1 MRFPFWRR
9 SRQEELAD
17 EIESHLRMA
26 VRERKERGENPR
38 QAEQSAR
45 REFGNTGLVREV
57 TRDQWGWRW
66 LETLFQDLR
75 YSLRGMRRAPL
86 LTLTVISALAAGI
99 GLNAAVF
106 AIVDESWFQAPV
118 EKDPGSF
125 VQAIPSY
132 SGWFDTEDRFRGFTV
147 KDFDAIRTQAKSL
160 SELAGFSSAGGVKLD
175 DDSTQSGLGMVTCNF
190 FKAYGWEP
198 IAGRPFLPQEC
209 ATPGGAPVV
218 VISEALWRNRYAA
231 DPHIAGRIVH
241 INQRPYTVVGVIGG
255 QAPAWMNPTLWAPYT
270 MQPEF
275 YRGYDGFKHADY
287 PWLTAFGRLKPG
299 YSQRDAQAELRLIES
314 QQDRLIPGRK
324 TAVQVTNGSLF
335 QNPDTRS
342 FGLIIIPLIMG
353 PMALIL
359 LVACT
364 NVTMLL
370 LSRAARRR
378 GEIAIRLTLGAGR
391 GRLLRMLATEG
402 MVIAVAAG
410 AISLYLAYKLP
421 GIFWIFALGQRGYN
435 SLGPDWTV
443 LAYLAGVTLL
453 AGCIAGFAPARESLK
468 VDLLTNLKGREG
480 ATTARSRTRSILVIA
495 QMAMSFVLVTAGV
508 LFVRLQGS
516 ITSVDPG
523 FETRQVFV
531 VPMGVSVP
539 PYTTESAAAF
549 YRTAQQRVRE
559 LPGVRSASYATIV
572 PFSEVVADEVRL
584 PGEAKGQGR
593 KAVVEHVSTSFF
605 ETLGIPILRG
615 RAFLNSDVTA
625 GANAKVAVVSSA
637 FATAFWNR
645 QNPVGKVA
653 VMPDNKQVLVVG
665 VARDT
670 KSTEF
675 DVPDGPRIYVPQDP
689 QALTGSLMVRFD
701 GDVRSLAPAIT
712 KTIRDLDATQA
723 VAPTTLWSILEDRA
737 GKIRPLTEIV
747 AFMAL
752 LGLLLALSGVY
763 GVVAFSMS
771 QRTREFG
778 IRMVLGA
785 TKEGILLS
793 VLASGLRQIAIGL
806 LLGLLLALPA
816 AWAFRGMVGNSSVF
830 DLSTYCVGALVL
842 AATALLACYIP
853 ARRAMRVDPMVALRY
868 E

>member
-9 SRQEELAD
+9 SRQEELGE

-26 VRERKERGENPR
+26 AREREERGETSR

-45 REFGNTGLVREV
+45 REFGNASVVREV
-57 TRDQWGWRW
+57 ARDQWGWRW
-66 LETLFQDLR
+66 LEQLLQDLR

-86 LTLTVISALAAGI
+86 LMLTVISALAAGI

-125 VQAIPSY
+125 VQVIPSY
-132 SGWFDTEDRFRGFTV
+132 SGWFDTEDQFRGFTV
-147 KDFDAIRTQAKSL
+147 KDYDAIRTRAKSL
-160 SELAGFSSAGGVKLD
+160 GDVAGFSGAGGVKLD
-175 DDSTQSGLGMVTCNF
+175 DDSAESGLGMVTCNF
-190 FKAYGWEP
+190 FSVYSWQP

-209 ATPGGAPVV
+209 ATPGAAPVA
-218 VISEALWRNRYAA
+218 VISEALWRIRYAA
-231 DPHIAGRIVH
+231 DPHIAGKTVR
-241 INQRPYTVVGVIGG
+241 INQHPYTIVGVISGR
-255 QAPAWMNPTLWAPYT
+255 APLWMHGDLWVPYT

-287 PWLTAFGRLKPG
+287 PWLSVVGRLKPG
-299 YSQRDAQAELRLIES
+299 YSRKDAQAELRLIEN

-324 TAVQVTNGSLF
+324 TAVQVTNGSMF

-364 NVTMLL
+364 TVTMLL
-370 LSRAARRR
+370 LSRAAARR

-391 GRLLRMLATEG
+391 SRLLRMLATEG
-402 MVIAVAAG
+402 MVIAAAAG

-421 GIFWIFALGQRGYN
+421 GVFWIFVLGQRGYN

-443 LAYLAGVTLL
+443 QAYLAGVTLL

-468 VDLLTNLKGREG
+468 VDLLTSLKGREG

-495 QMAMSFVLVTAGV
+495 QLAMSFVLVTAGV
-508 LFVRLQGS
+508 LFVRLQRS

-523 FETRQVFV
+523 FETRQVFL
-531 VPMGVSVP
+531 VPMGVSMP
-539 PYTTESAAAF
+539 PYTKESAAAF
-549 YRTAQQRVRE
+549 YRTVQQRVQE

-593 KAVVEHVSTSFF
+593 KAAVEQVSTSFF

-615 RAFLNSDVTA
+615 RAFRNSDATA
-625 GANAKVAVVSSA
+625 GANATVAVVSSA
-637 FATAFWNR
+637 FATAFWKG
-645 QNPVGKVA
+645 QDPVGKVA

-665 VARDT
+665 VARDA

-675 DVPDGPRIYVPQDP
+675 DVPDGPRIYLPQNP
-689 QALTGSLMVRFD
+689 QALTGSLLVRFD
-701 GDVRSLAPAIT
+701 GEARSLAPAIT
-712 KTIRDLDATQA
+712 KTIRDLDATQV
-723 VAPTTLWSILEDRA
+723 VAPTTLRSMLEDRA
-737 GKIRPLTEIV
+737 TKIRPLTEIV

-752 LGLLLALSGVY
+752 LALLLALSGVY

-785 TKEGILLS
+785 TKEG
-793 VLASGLRQIAIGL
+793 
-806 LLGLLLALPA
+806 
-816 AWAFRGMVGNSSVF
+816 
-830 DLSTYCVGALVL
+830 
-842 AATALLACYIP
+842 
-853 ARRAMRVDPMVALRY
+853 
-868 E
+868 

>member
-1 MRFPFWRR
+1 MRFLFWRR
-9 SRQEELAD
+9 SRQEELSD
-17 EIESHLRMA
+17 EIESHLQMA
-26 VRERKERGENPR
+26 AREREERGENPR

-45 REFGNTGLVREV
+45 REFGNAGLIREV
-57 TRDQWGWRW
+57 TRDQWGRRW

-86 LTLTVISALAAGI
+86 LTLTVIAALAAGI

-125 VQAIPSY
+125 VEAIPSY
-132 SGWFDTEDRFRGFTV
+132 SGWFDTEDQFRGFTV
-147 KDFDAIRTQAKSL
+147 KDFDAIRARAKSL
-160 SELAGFSSAGGVKLD
+160 RDIAGFRGAGGVKLD
-175 DDSTQSGLGMVTCNF
+175 DDSTTSALGMVTCNF
-190 FKAYGWEP
+190 FSVYSWEL
-198 IAGRPFLPQEC
+198 IAGRSFLPQEC
-209 ATPGGAPVV
+209 ATPGRAPVV
-218 VISEALWRNRYAA
+218 VISEALWRIRYAA
-231 DPHIAGRIVH
+231 DPHIAGKTVR
-241 INQRPYTVVGVIGG
+241 INQHPYTIVGVISGR
-255 QAPAWMNPTLWAPYT
+255 APLWMHGALWVPYT

-275 YRGYDGFKHADY
+275 YRGYDGFSHADY
-287 PWLTAFGRLKPG
+287 PWLSVVGRLKSG
-299 YSQRDAQAELRLIES
+299 YSQKDAQAELRLIES

-370 LSRAARRR
+370 LSRAAARR

-402 MVIAVAAG
+402 LVIAAAAG

-421 GIFWIFALGQRGYN
+421 GVFWIFVLGQRGFN

-468 VDLLTNLKGREG
+468 VDLLTSLKGREG
-480 ATTARSRTRSILVIA
+480 ATTARSRTRSILVVA

-508 LFVRLQGS
+508 LFVRLQRS

-523 FETRQVFV
+523 FETRQVLL
-531 VPMGVSVP
+531 VPMGVSMP
-539 PYTTESAAAF
+539 PYTRESAATF
-549 YRTAQQRVRE
+549 YRSVQQRVRE
-559 LPGVRSASYATIV
+559 LPGVRSGSYATIV

-593 KAVVEHVSTSFF
+593 KAAVEQVSTSFF

-615 RAFLNSDVTA
+615 RAFRNSDVTV
-625 GANAKVAVVSSA
+625 GANATVAVVSSA
-637 FATAFWNR
+637 FAAAFWNR
-645 QNPVGKVA
+645 QDPVGKVA

-665 VARDT
+665 VARDA

-675 DVPDGPRIYVPQDP
+675 DVPDGPRIYLPQDP
-689 QALTGSLMVRFD
+689 QALTGSLLVRFD
-701 GDVRSLAPAIT
+701 GDVRSLAPAVT
-712 KTIRDLDATQA
+712 KTIRDLDATEV
-723 VAPTTLWSILEDRA
+723 VAPVTLQSMLEDRA
-737 GKIRPLTEIV
+737 KRIRPLTEVV

-752 LGLLLALSGVY
+752 LALLLALSGVY

-793 VLASGLRQIAIGL
+793 VLVSGARQVVIGL
-806 LLGLLLALPA
+806 SLGVLLALPA
-816 AWAFRGMVGNSSVF
+816 ARVFREIVGNSSVF